1 MCFLTNLGATSVLTF
16 KGPLRSVKLG
26 TTNACTHA
34 WTYTGLFPSAYYGWN
49 LGMLW
54 ILIKK
59 PNGPGFGG
67 EEQQQLEDALR
78 NDERVQGWHRERLL
92 RCLWNINTGDD

>member
-1 MCFLTNLGATSVLTF
+1 MHA
-16 KGPLRSVKLG
+16 R
-26 TTNACTHA
+26 TH
-34 WTYTGLFPSAYYGWN
+34 GRIRDFFPSAYYGWN

-59 PNGPGFGG
+59 PNGG

-78 NDERVQGWHRERLL
+78 INERVQGWQRERDYYVV
-92 RCLWNINTGDD
+92 CGI